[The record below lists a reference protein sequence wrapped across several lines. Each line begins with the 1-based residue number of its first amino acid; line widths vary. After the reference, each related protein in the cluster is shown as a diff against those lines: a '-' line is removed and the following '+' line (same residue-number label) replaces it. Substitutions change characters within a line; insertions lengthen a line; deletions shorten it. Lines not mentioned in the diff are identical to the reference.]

1 MHQNAPNELFLFQN
15 FPGDTPLQNIF
26 SFFNRNPLPCL
37 IDVEDRS
44 HETVLWRVCSHNKYI
59 DPSEI
64 PYPEWDMSE
73 VAWDDDTDDDDS
85 LLEDLSSLSGDDL
98 DQSPDD
104 VHSSSME
111 DFEPGAEIQALG
123 MAVENESRP
132 STNPTTLIEEAS

>member
-1 MHQNAPNELFLFQN
+1 
-15 FPGDTPLQNIF
+15 
-26 SFFNRNPLPCL
+26 
-37 IDVEDRS
+37 
-44 HETVLWRVCSHNKYI
+44 
-59 DPSEI
+59 
-64 PYPEWDMSE
+64 MSE
-73 VAWDDDTDDDDS
+73 VPWDDDTDDDDS